1 MDFSLRPS
9 VVARSVNRH
18 GPWKGHHFV
27 GLKAG
32 TVERTQSSADGRE
45 LEVGGAAA
53 SVRARPSGF
62 PAPEHFETCVMPP
75 KDCLRLNH
83 LDTLNGMEISISS

>member
-32 TVERTQSSADGRE
+32 TVERTQSI
-45 LEVGGAAA
+45 VG
-53 SVRARPSGF
+53 
-62 PAPEHFETCVMPP
+62 
-75 KDCLRLNH
+75 
-83 LDTLNGMEISISS
+83 